1 MLLIIY
7 MFIVHMIYV
16 HIVPCIALPITHEC
30 KIIILQ
36 ILELLSV
43 YTIFIQL
50 WDPVFI
56 IHRPTSTMKFRE
68 FIPVQTEHVNILCET
83 HVIYKV
89 FSVDVHVVPKTF

>member
-36 ILELLSV
+36 ILVLLSV

-50 WDPVFI
+50 WDPLFI

-68 FIPVQTEHVNILCET
+68 FIPVQTEHVNIF
-83 HVIYKV
+83 V
-89 FSVDVHVVPKTF
+89 

>member
-16 HIVPCIALPITHEC
+16 HIVRVPCIALPITHEC

-36 ILELLSV
+36 ILVLLSV

-50 WDPVFI
+50 WDPLFI

-68 FIPVQTEHVNILCET
+68 FIPVQTEHVNIF
-83 HVIYKV
+83 V
-89 FSVDVHVVPKTF
+89 